1 MRSSD
6 LKSRDLIY
14 LGATLLVLSAAVGCA
29 AKTPSAAANTADAQA
44 QTSPVAA
51 PDPQNPLIGA
61 WRLSGYTANQ
71 NLPGVTCTFTDLTF
85 TATQATQAGAG
96 GASTVPV
103 TYIAGPTKVY
113 VITSAGLPKADDY
126 LVLDTD
132 NVQLDALLGCK
143 YHRVG

>member
-1 MRSSD
+1 M
-6 LKSRDLIY
+6 KSRDLIY
-14 LGATLLVLSAAVGCA
+14 LGVTALVLTAAAGCA
-29 AKTPSAAANTADAQA
+29 AKTPSAAANSAQA
-44 QTSPVAA
+44 QTSPIAP

-71 NLPGVTCTFTDLTF
+71 NLPGVACTFTDLTF
-85 TATQATQAGAG
+85 TATQATQAGAAG
-96 GASTVPV
+96 SSTVPV

-113 VITSAGLPKADDY
+113 VITSAGLTKADDY

-132 NVQLDALLGCK
+132 DVQLDALLGCK